1 MVEKNNE
8 KEEYGYEDVIG
19 KVLINVDNTE
29 NQREANLIS
38 KKGNLSLEQCKEECN
53 KDQECTWIQHYNKK
67 ENECYLFKFAQTQTK
82 KYIQWQKSDYELK
95 NYTIN
100 LNEKFPH
107 VNKQESSS
115 AECHEECIKSSNC
128 MFSIFENETSNTN
141 KCTLYYYEE
150 QSGATLSY
158 VLDPIK
164 KMEINT
170 KQINEIKFNN
180 TIPRNEMDD
189 GYSDTENQNN
199 INIFTLYGLTIII
212 LILIAVILCICK
224 RRSENEKLLMYTLS
238 NVTANS
244 QSRSRSKSSPSENMS
259 YMNNNNLNSSY
270 FQNVNASSVTIN
282 PETLENIK
290 LMKNY
295 NGGTNFKKSSRRSTC
310 SKAPSIHSVS
320 TLCTNTS
327 NNNMNNNNNT
337 IDGSDKGHHN
347 LSLIT
352 KKSQYNYSIKTFS
365 AKDPTGLSHNIKS
378 LFANSYTVN
387 GFDTNSYN
395 DNCSVYNSLTSSP
408 NIEPSHDNNLNK
420 DIINSNNHRKQSSSI
435 SINVPKGS
443 SSSSTINIS
452 PRNSINGTIVSV
464 TTQQQPKIVKLKK
477 SLHTKQLPVTPTGFC
492 TEPVSPINSTDDY
505 IHIDNDEVDSEGIP
519 NGQDNLL
526 FNTDNTVTNIATISV
541 TKVK

>member
-1 MVEKNNE
+1 
-8 KEEYGYEDVIG
+8 
-19 KVLINVDNTE
+19 
-29 NQREANLIS
+29 
-38 KKGNLSLEQCKEECN
+38 
-53 KDQECTWIQHYNKK
+53 
-67 ENECYLFKFAQTQTK
+67 
-82 KYIQWQKSDYELK
+82 
-95 NYTIN
+95 
-100 LNEKFPH
+100 
-107 VNKQESSS
+107 
-115 AECHEECIKSSNC
+115 
-128 MFSIFENETSNTN
+128 
-141 KCTLYYYEE
+141 
-150 QSGATLSY
+150 
-158 VLDPIK
+158 
-164 KMEINT
+164 MEIN
-170 KQINEIKFNN
+170 KPQENEFMFNN
-180 TIPRNEMDD
+180 TILRDD
-189 GYSDTENQNN
+189 IDDNNSDTENQSN
-199 INIFTLYGLTIII
+199 INTFTLYGLTVII

-259 YMNNNNLNSSY
+259 YLNNNNLNNSY
-270 FQNVNASSVTIN
+270 FQNMNASSVTIN

-310 SKAPSIHSVS
+310 SKAPSVHSVS

-327 NNNMNNNNNT
+327 NNNNNNNNNT
-337 IDGSDKGHHN
+337 NDGNEKGHHN

-395 DNCSVYNSLTSSP
+395 DNCSSIYNTLTSSP

-420 DIINSNNHRKQSSSI
+420 DFINSNNHRKQSSSI